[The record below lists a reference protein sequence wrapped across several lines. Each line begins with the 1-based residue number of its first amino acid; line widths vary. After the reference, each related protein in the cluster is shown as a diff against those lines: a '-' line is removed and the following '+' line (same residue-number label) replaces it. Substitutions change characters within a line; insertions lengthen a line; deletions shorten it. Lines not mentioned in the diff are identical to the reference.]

1 MCARKQQNTEEHI
14 HDFANRTLITCCKYL
29 LQIRELIFVYS
40 TDNLWLFNSVE
51 PKIKFTLSEF
61 VSLFHSVEERR
72 RDSWECEG
80 WEQFV
85 FRESNTKIWLLGDNT
100 HTHTLLYITE
110 YRCMAGY
117 THTHTH
123 THSNYGL
130 QLSYQSS
137 QVCMIKVPP
146 ITGSLPMRMLTCL
159 PFCKRHICKYVY
171 SSSLSV
177 SLFMCL
183 LSVCLLFIWCV
194 WGGRWADAHEL
205 IFTHSEYKV
214 QEWKNKIQ
222 GFCLKRLKC
231 ENIYFRL
238 LITSIFSI

>member
-51 PKIKFTLSEF
+51 PKIKFTLSDF
-61 VSLFHSVEERR
+61 IRVSLSRGAKTRLLWVWRPRAER
-72 RDSWECEG
+72 
-80 WEQFV
+80 
-85 FRESNTKIWLLGDNT
+85 NKKIWLLGDNT
-100 HTHTLLYITE
+100 HTHTVSSILQNTG
-110 YRCMAGY
+110 AWQG
-117 THTHTH
+117 THTH

-159 PFCKRHICKYVY
+159 PFCKCHICKYVY

-183 LSVCLLFIWCV
+183 LCVCLLFIWCV
-194 WGGRWADAHEL
+194 WGGRRADVHEL
-205 IFTHSEYKV
+205 VFTRSEYKV
-214 QEWKNKIQ
+214 QERKNKIQ
-222 GFCLKRLKC
+222 GFC
-231 ENIYFRL
+231 
-238 LITSIFSI
+238 